1 MIFAGVGVFCAPVD
15 WIFQYLGR
23 PKVIITKS
31 EYIGRARTLAQ
42 RAKEIKVRTGVVM
55 HSHGHHCHRHCGF
68 HQVCGLAMLADML
81 SLTFAAPPA
90 GHGSPAE
97 EAGPRWWA

>member
-31 EYIGRARTLAQ
+31 EYIGRARGLAQ
-42 RAKEIKVRTGVVM
+42 RAKEIKVRRAAV
-55 HSHGHHCHRHCGF
+55 HSAILITASNGAAF
-68 HQVCGLAMLADML
+68 FLSHQALCSCACIAGMLVSCAK
-81 SLTFAAPPA
+81 PA
-90 GHGSPAE
+90 SCCITC
-97 EAGPRWWA
+97 RTWLLC